1 MTNEQIE
8 RSINFLL
15 DSQAT
20 LTAKVDQLAEN
31 QARLTA
37 DVAKLTTDIATLT
50 VDVAEMKVQAELDR
64 QLMKEMFKHFSD
76 NAEADRRMVREMVQD
91 VKDLFYQVDAKA
103 DKALK
108 LAQKNDAEE

>member
-1 MTNEQIE
+1 MTNDQIE

-20 LTAKVDQLAEN
+20 LTAKVDQLTEN
-31 QARLTA
+31 QSKLTA
-37 DVAKLTTDIATLT
+37 DVANLT

-91 VKDLFYQVDAKA
+91 LKGLFYQVDVKA
-103 DKALK
+103 DKALR
-108 LAQKNDAEE
+108 LAHKNDAEE